1 MMGTHGIPTIG
12 GWAPNGC
19 TFGPP
24 RTHRKIKVLSPQ
36 NMGEI
41 TPKMKVV
48 GSHGNPYLQAIK
60 FGHLEGVP

>member
-1 MMGTHGIPTIG
+1 
-12 GWAPNGC
+12 
-19 TFGPP
+19 
-24 RTHRKIKVLSPQ
+24 
-36 NMGEI
+36 MGEI